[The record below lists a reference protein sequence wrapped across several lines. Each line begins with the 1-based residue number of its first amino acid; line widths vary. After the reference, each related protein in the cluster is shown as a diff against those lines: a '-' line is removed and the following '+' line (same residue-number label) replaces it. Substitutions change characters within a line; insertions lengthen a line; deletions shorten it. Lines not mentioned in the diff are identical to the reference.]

1 MLGVTSDLKLHELNS
16 KLARDHSFILKGV
29 PRSFVAS
36 RGKVKK
42 VR

>member
-1 MLGVTSDLKLHELNS
+1 MLGVASDLKRYGLNS
-16 KLARDHSFILKGV
+16 KLARSHSFNLKGV

-36 RGKVKK
+36 RRKVKK